1 MDHNHRYRFADNVRA
16 AYDYDLGAGCL
27 EPRAYDQLLYSS
39 RGAGQ
44 KLRLFASDH
53 QASDIDRVEAINIF
67 IRINGV
73 EDLLFIDMLRHRQ
86 LDKYAVNLRVFV
98 VLIDKLE
105 KIGLGYFSRLAVLDR
120 VKTDFMCCF
129 LLGCDITDRRRV
141 LAYEDCNQTGNY
153 PVLLLHLGYF
163 NFEFFPD
170 LCCYFCST
178 DDFGCH

>member
-1 MDHNHRYRFADNVRA
+1 
-16 AYDYDLGAGCL
+16 
-27 EPRAYDQLLYSS
+27 
-39 RGAGQ
+39 
-44 KLRLFASDH
+44 
-53 QASDIDRVEAINIF
+53 VEAINIF

-86 LDKYAVNLRVFV
+86 LDKYAVNLRVFI

-141 LAYEDCNQTGNY
+141 LAYEDCNQPGNN
-153 PVLLLHLGYF
+153 PVSSSLFCAATSVPLMILAAI
-163 NFEFFPD
+163 ND
-170 LCCYFCST
+170 LRL
-178 DDFGCH
+178 